1 MVVFS
6 YVLGVL
12 LLTLVLLRQI
22 RVVPV
27 PRAYIPRL
35 PLVLGVIGLFT
46 MSGYAGDHH
55 VTSTAWGWLIG
66 TLVVGAVGL
75 GALRGLSMRVWDT
88 NGWVVRQGNVVT
100 MALWL
105 VSLLV
110 HFGVD
115 VAGNQS
121 GTGAAGLVGASFLLY
136 LGLTLAVQQY
146 VVFRRAQPLWAR
158 LGPNAGRPFV
168 LNFSQGPGAFFATFG
183 GGVPGPGGQQGW
195 GPTAT
200 TTYDPN
206 VIDVDVVEDDDER
219 GPPELHAP
227 R

>member
-6 YVLGVL
+6 YVVGVL
-12 LLTLVLLRQI
+12 VLTFVLLRQI

-27 PRAYIPRL
+27 PRAYVPRL

-46 MSGYAGDHH
+46 MTGYAGDHH
-55 VTSTAWGWLIG
+55 VTSGAWGWVVA
-66 TLVVGAVGL
+66 TLVVGAIGV
-75 GALRGLSMRVWDT
+75 GALRGLSMRVWDS

-110 HFGVD
+110 HFGGD
-115 VAGNQS
+115 VLGDHAG
-121 GTGAAGLVGASFLLY
+121 GAGLVGSSFLLY

-146 VVFRRAQPLWAR
+146 VVFRRAQPMWAR
-158 LGPNAGRPFV
+158 LGPNAGRPLV
-168 LNFSQGPGAFFATFG
+168 VNFSQGPGAFFATFRTG
-183 GGVPGPGGQQGW
+183 APAQHGPAGW
-195 GPTAT
+195 GATPTPAPH
-200 TTYDPN
+200 DPN
-206 VIDVDVVEDDDER
+206 VIDVEVVEDDEDH